1 MFRSET
7 SYNHNTY
14 FVIENRKFGCY
25 LIKICIIFFS
35 YTAIVNLLLFCPL
48 KVYVPSIYEKNKL
61 YIIIY
66 LLMLKFFIKKKLI
79 DNNMCFKTLKIIPI
93 VCRTDL
99 ILRLLKFIS
108 LKVGRYLLCRS
119 YDIVSF
125 DPVPS
130 HKFYYLYYLQACTS
144 VGNMKALK
152 HSYARSLSSATI
164 VLFGAKKI
172 IEKRFKVSCVA
183 TKIVFSRK
191 IYTTFERFRNRS

>member
-1 MFRSET
+1 MPAISQFRHICAMFRSET

-48 KVYVPSIYEKNKL
+48 KVYVPSIWKKQ
-61 YIIIY
+61 IIY
-66 LLMLKFFIKKKLI
+66 NTLLTYVKVFYKKKTN

-119 YDIVSF
+119 YDIASF
-125 DPVPS
+125 DPVPN
-130 HKFYYLYYLQACTS
+130 HNLQNFVPS
-144 VGNMKALK
+144 RLVVFHNWL
-152 HSYARSLSSATI
+152 
-164 VLFGAKKI
+164 VQI
-172 IEKRFKVSCVA
+172 IENYAVTPILHYPGC
-183 TKIVFSRK
+183 
-191 IYTTFERFRNRS
+191 